1 MMNMKKLVSCA
12 ALGLVVCAGCVYRG
26 GKITEG
32 VDLAVGLNIPGTEE
46 TVQLNVLN
54 YLSGFRLGIAENSR
68 LEVRY
73 TSATTNSWLGCI
85 HTESFKTIDA
95 TVEPCESEAATT
107 NAVTTSEGGAQ

>member
-1 MMNMKKLVSCA
+1 MKNLKKIVSCA
-12 ALGLVVCAGCVYRG
+12 ALAAVCAGCLYRG

-46 TVQLNVLN
+46 TVQLNLLN

-73 TSATTNSWLGCI
+73 TSATTNSWIGCI

-107 NAVTTSEGGAQ
+107 NAVTAAKGDAQ